1 MKHILKF
8 WYLPLIIGILH
19 IVLGVWVLLT
29 PMTSFLALTVIL
41 SAGIAITGLL
51 ELIYA
56 ISNRESLHSW
66 GWYLFGGVLNLVIG
80 VYLVFNPRISLLM
93 LSIFIGLWILFR
105 SIIAIVNA
113 FDARKWREKQ
123 WVWMLGMGVV
133 GVLFS
138 IMLIWKPAITG
149 VTIGLWM
156 GIGIVT
162 LGIFHILIGV
172 VLRRM
177 KKFQDHLNETDG
189 DLLM

>member
-93 LSIFIGLWILFR
+93 LSIFIGLWILVR

-113 FDARKWREKQ
+113 FDARKWGEKQ
-123 WVWMLGMGVV
+123 WGWMLGMGVV

-149 VTIGLWM
+149 VTMGLWM

-162 LGIFHILIGV
+162 LGIFHIWIGV

-177 KKFQDHLNETDG
+177 KKFQDHLDETGG
-189 DLLM
+189 DLL

>member
-19 IVLGVWVLLT
+19 VVLGVWVLLT
-29 PMTSFLALTVIL
+29 PINSFLALTVIL

-93 LSIFIGLWILFR
+93 LSIFIGLWILVR

-113 FDARKWREKQ
+113 RSEERR
-123 WVWMLGMGVV
+123 V
-133 GVLFS
+133 GKECRCRWS
-138 IMLIWKPAITG
+138 
-149 VTIGLWM
+149 
-156 GIGIVT
+156 
-162 LGIFHILIGV
+162 
-172 VLRRM
+172 R
-177 KKFQDHLNETDG
+177 
-189 DLLM
+189 